1 MDVLVSAPGTQC
13 GLQAAAAKFKVYLDT
28 EVSIFLLWCR
38 KKNRSLHKANN
49 RTWLQKVD

>member
-38 KKNRSLHKANN
+38 KKTDLYIKQTTGLGYKR
-49 RTWLQKVD
+49 